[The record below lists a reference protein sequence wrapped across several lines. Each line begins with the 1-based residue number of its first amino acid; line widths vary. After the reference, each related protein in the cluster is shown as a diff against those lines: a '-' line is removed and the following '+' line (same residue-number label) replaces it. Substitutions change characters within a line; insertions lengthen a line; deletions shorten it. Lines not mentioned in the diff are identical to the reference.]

1 MLASNIEVPPASA
14 LDNMTLVVDYTPDS
28 STVATSVIPGNKIDL
43 TATAPVAVA
52 GTTQQEIVQDIGSQ
66 LRLSSTADIIA
77 PAGWVISYSTDGTTW
92 TTTAPTTPTGW
103 NAVTKVK
110 AAGVLVS
117 EGADS
122 SGRQIASTD
131 ANAGQ
136 PTTGQFPTTTGA
148 TGDGWNVFFD
158 DAGHIFNVWHHNGS
172 GGANVSNSNQAI
184 DCHLRTGESCGPS
197 WPFKIVS
204 LSTAPIFNMHTSEQS
219 GGWFDTVDNEIWF
232 PTIYTANGVNQVG
245 FGCIKAGD
253 VSLVN
258 KWCGGTPDSSF
269 VSGGAA
275 ANVPSS
281 GFSCGQS
288 SWIYDCTGGL
298 AQYNGRLF
306 TWAVNTGDI
315 VCVDIRENGGAGGP
329 CSTGGLVDFGANL
342 TNVRSGNYR
351 WRPTVGEWDGRIYGS
366 GGQNLK
372 AVCIDAMTGA
382 ACTGW
387 ANPKAISKAAVHFS
401 KLPTAQGGVAG
412 ACFSALGPGA
422 NGGFFQCFDSS
433 GTDISSSATSNF
445 TTKYIA
451 TYVATYDAYSQ
462 NWETHGSRM
471 YWGDAN
477 WQGMGKIYCW
487 DFALD
492 SWCRN
497 WTASGIPD
505 TNYQLSIDPTN
516 PYCIWSNSNDGI
528 IQTYDAY
535 TGAAGN
541 CAVPPPTAVF
551 EAGVVVPRMACSS
564 VDAIQGWRSF
574 VLSTTSSY
582 TSATLTVK
590 NGGVAITGWT
600 NISFPVD
607 NTVDLATLT
616 IAESGQNPTFTVN
629 FTGRTT
635 NGDVSARITAVGG
648 SPQLCLRPLAPLCP
662 TGSIFTPGQLAA
674 TSSTV
679 TADGSATAGS
689 VITPLNQASA
699 TVDID
704 ASTPASCVSSLSGT
718 ARDTASNAISGATVT
733 LTDSAGVTL
742 LYPSNYGNASLRGQP
757 ITAITNA
764 SGNYSFNYLTPGAY
778 AVKFN
783 DVSNAEVTSSV
794 VTAGNA
800 GTLANRTTT
809 ETTTAITS
817 LLSKVSTITLATPG
831 VIDGVYTV
839 MPTLTKRFFPSTLA
853 VGQVGSLIFTFT
865 NAPGNPAKS
874 GLGFVDTLPAGL
886 VVDTNN
892 NLMTTCPGGLIASQD
907 PTLNPTAMSTTSN
920 TVTVTGASM
929 SVNVAKCDYS
939 VAIKATAAG
948 VYTNGAGN
956 VVTTGFKKET
966 LDTLV
971 ATTPTTSGAF
981 LCDANMYHIRSKQL
995 YRQSPNQSPAL
1006 SYEVGPKLT
1015 TAVINAI
1022 GFNSLNGFIYGI
1034 VTTSGDGLT
1043 AGHLVRYGSDGVP
1056 ISMGAITGSMTAGDL
1071 TAIRG
1076 GDTDDAGNLIV
1087 GKGSSSTSIYSI
1099 NIATLVST
1107 TITLSSAVT
1116 ANDLAYSNG
1125 KIYAQYGDKFFKIT
1139 KDAAPDYSW
1148 AATSVT
1154 VFSNT
1159 VSGDAIWSNGFGEV
1173 IVSPAGSSFTRTLYR
1188 TSNPSAVA
1196 GTADFTL
1203 MFPVPDNSDDGAM
1216 CHSSPKPTA
1225 FPDTTVGPLN
1235 TPQTKNV
1242 LTNDTTPL
1250 TASGTTSSLVPSTI
1264 RLCNPTTSQVP
1275 PNCTV
1280 APGSTVTVANVG
1292 VYSVSNAGEITFTP
1306 ETGYTGTPTPLAYQV
1321 ADGNGNVGDSTYTP
1335 TITSTTPVAMNDVSS
1350 AAYDTNQT
1358 INILTNDYSGT
1369 LSNIDPTTV
1378 KICTTVTAASECNGT
1393 SLTVPNEGTYTV
1405 NANGTVTFDP
1415 LPTFKGTA
1423 TPIKYVVSDGQQQ
1436 QTSATITPT
1445 VDPPAAPVATP
1456 ETKSVIPGGTVAF
1469 TTLTGTGALATSGVG
1484 LNTSLTCLITPA
1496 SVPDTCDADG
1506 VVTVAGVGT
1515 YTLNTTTGIVTL
1527 VADSAATAGTKTALK
1542 YQVTDITGQK
1552 ATSTLTPVVP
1562 PAPVAVNDTSTG
1574 AYDTNQTITVLTNDT
1589 AGSGATLVP
1598 TSVKLCSTTSTANT
1612 LCNLTTL
1619 TVANQGTYTVNADGT
1634 VTFDPLSSFTGVAS
1648 PVKYVVADTTTQL
1661 TSATITPTVSMPA
1674 APVATAQTKTVI
1686 PGGTVAFTTLTG
1698 TGGLATSGVGFDTSV
1713 TCLIT
1718 PASVPDTCDADGV
1731 VTVAGVGTYTLD
1743 KTTGVVTL
1751 VADPAATAG
1760 TKTALKYQVTDT
1772 FGQKATS
1779 TLTPVV
1785 PPAPTAVNDTSTG
1798 AYDTNQT
1805 ITVLTND
1812 AAGAG
1817 ATLTPS
1823 SVKLCATTS
1832 TPTTSCTLDSLTV
1845 ANEGTYT
1852 ANANGTVTFDPLP
1865 SFKGTVTT
1873 PAKYVVA
1880 DSTGQFANATITP
1893 TVTAPAAPVATPQ
1906 GKSVNPGST
1915 VAFTTLTGAS
1925 GLATSTAGFNTS
1937 ATCLIIPA
1945 SNPAACDADGIVTIT
1960 GQGTYTLDTA
1970 TGIVTYAADLAATA
1984 GAKTA
1989 ITYQVTDITGQ
2000 KATSTLTPTVP
2011 PAPIAN
2017 NDTSTGA
2024 YDTNQTISIL
2034 TNDTPGSG
2042 ATLVAT
2048 SVKLCATT
2056 STANASCDLSTLT
2069 VANEG
2074 TYTVNANGSV
2084 TFDPLPT
2091 FKGAASP
2098 VKYIVADTTGRT
2110 DDATIT
2116 PTVTAPAAPVATA
2129 QTKTVIPGGT
2139 VAFTT
2144 LTGTGGLATSGVGF
2158 DTSVT
2163 CLITPAS
2170 VPDTCDADGVV
2181 VVAGVGTYTLDKST
2195 GVVTLVADPAATAG
2209 TKTALKYQVTDI
2221 TGQKA
2226 TSTLTP
2232 VIPPAPV
2239 AVNDTSSG
2247 AYDTN
2252 QTITILTNDTATTPA
2267 TIVATSVKLCATTA
2281 TANALCDL
2289 TTLEV
2294 AGQGTYT
2301 VNANG
2306 TVTFDPLSSFTGVAT
2321 AVKYVVADTN
2331 GRIDDATITPTVA
2344 LPTPPVATAE
2354 TKSVIPGGTVAF
2366 TTLTGTG
2373 GLATSGVG
2381 LNATVTCLFT
2391 PSTTTC
2397 DADGVVVVAGVGT
2410 YTLDKTTG
2418 VVTLV
2423 ADPAAVAGTKAALTY
2438 QVTDTFGQKATSTLT
2453 PVIPAPPV
2461 ANNDTSSGAY
2471 DTNQVISPFSN
2482 DTATTPA
2489 TIVASS
2495 VKLCATTAT
2504 ANSSCDL
2511 TTLTVANQGTYTV
2524 NANGTVTFDPLP
2536 TFNGVATAI
2545 KYVIADTN
2553 GRIDDATI
2561 TPTVA
2566 LPPVPTA
2573 TPQSKAVIPGGTV
2586 AFTTL
2591 TGSGG
2596 LASSPAGL
2604 NATVTCL
2611 FTPSTTTCD
2620 ADGVVVVAGVGTYT
2634 LDKTTGVVTL
2644 VADPAATQGTKA
2656 ALTYQ
2661 VTDTFGQKATSTLTP
2676 TIPAAPVAVNDAS
2689 SGAFDTN
2696 QVISPLVNDN
2706 VTSPA
2711 ILEPTTLRLCI
2722 TTSTANASCNLTT
2735 LTIADQGTYT
2745 VNANGT
2751 VTFDPL
2757 PTFTGPASPVKYVVT
2772 DSSGQVTNATITPT
2786 VALPNP
2792 PVATPESKAVIP
2804 GGTVAFT
2811 TLTGTGGLATAVAGF
2826 TNASTCLLTPS
2837 TTTCDPDGVVTVV
2850 GVGTYT
2856 LDTATGVVTLVADVA
2871 ATEGTKAALSY
2882 RVTDTYGQT
2891 ATSTLTPVIPSGP
2904 VGVNDTPTGAY
2915 DTNQVISPLS
2925 NDTVTPPATFIP
2937 SSLRLCLTTSTANSS
2952 CDLMSLV
2959 VPNEGTYTVNPDGT
2973 VTFDPLPTFKGTATP
2988 VKYVVTETSSQ
2999 QTSATITPTVSAPN
3013 GPIAT
3018 PQTKS
3023 VNPGDTV
3030 SFTTLTG
3037 ASGLASA
3044 AAGLNAGATCLYTPN
3059 TTTCDADGVVVVS
3072 GEGTYTL
3079 NTSTGVVTFAA
3090 DPDATA
3096 GTKTVI
3102 RYEVQDITGQKATS
3116 TLTPTIPPPPVANND
3131 IKSGAYDTNQI
3142 IPILTNDTAGSGATL
3157 VPTSVKLCPTTLIL
3171 SLTSSCTLT
3180 TLTVPGEG
3188 TYTVNPDGTVT
3199 FDPLP
3204 TFKGTATPVN
3214 YVVSD
3219 TTGRVDNASI
3229 TPTVAAPTAPVAN
3242 PESKSVIPGGTVAF
3256 TTLTG
3261 TSGLA
3266 SSGVGLNASVTCLIT
3281 PASSPEVC
3289 DADGVVVIQG
3299 EGTYTLNTSTG
3310 VVTFAADPAATA
3322 GNKTPIT
3329 YQVQDITG
3337 QKMTSTLTPV
3347 LPAPPVG
3354 TNDTSTGAYDV
3365 NQLISPLTNDSA
3377 TSPATLVA
3385 SSLKL
3390 CATTTTAN
3398 ASCTLTSLTVPNE
3411 GTYTVNANG
3420 TVTFNPLPTFAGV
3433 ATPVKYVVADTTGQ
3447 GTSATIT
3454 PTVALPAAPV
3464 ATPESKSVI
3473 PGGTVAFTTL
3483 TGTNG
3488 LASSGVGLNATVTCL
3503 ITPGSVPDACDTD
3516 GVVTVTGVGTYTL
3529 NKATGVVTLVADPN
3543 ATPGTKAS
3551 LTYQVTDTFGQTATS
3566 TLTPVIPAPPVGTND
3581 TSTGA
3586 YDVNQLIS
3594 PLTNDSATSPA
3605 TLVASSLKLC
3615 ATTTTANAS
3624 CTLTSLTVPNEGTYT
3639 VNPDGTVTFNP
3650 LPTFAGVAT
3659 PVKYV
3664 VADSTGQ
3671 VTSATITPTV
3681 SAPRVPIAVNDT
3693 STGDYDTNQSIN
3705 PLLGDTP
3712 GEPGLPLLVSSIKIC
3727 PLSASAPYTST
3738 NCALVPTQASPLVT
3752 ADGSYWIDP
3761 TTGIM
3766 TFDPSPTFAGTATQ
3780 PVRYIVQDAMNQT
3793 VSATIRPTVT
3803 PPPQPVATPQTKL
3816 LLPGTTVSFTNV
3828 TGAAG
3833 LATGTSL
3840 QTSGALATCLYSLN
3854 STMCD
3859 ADNSVTVT
3867 GEGTFVL
3874 DPLTG
3879 VVTFTADVN
3888 ATVGTKTAITYQVT
3902 DILGRSATSTL
3913 TPIIPAETVVLLDT
3927 TLDGWD
3933 SNQTIR
3939 PLTNDTTA
3947 PGVTLIAST
3956 LKLCADGESASLG
3969 TCSLTTLT
3977 VPDEGTY
3984 TVNPDGTVTFDPLPT
3999 FTGTA
4004 TSVDYQVT
4012 DSLGRTTGSTITPE
4026 VAVPG
4031 PPVATPEVKVLTPGA
4046 TATFT
4051 NVIGTNALALGAAL
4065 QTGPTNGPCLID
4077 PTTNLCGV
4085 TVTIADEGTWTIDQT
4100 TGVVTF
4106 VSLSTIEVG
4115 TQTPVTYRVTDVL
4128 GTTVTSTLTPI
4139 IPEVPTVANDE
4150 KVSAWDTNQT
4160 FSPFANDSFDSNA
4173 PVVVSSLKLCGS
4185 GESLGSCTRTILSI
4199 DNEGTYTVNAD
4210 GTVTFDP
4217 LPTFHGTATP
4227 VTYQAIDIAGQL
4239 LHATIT
4245 PTVTAPPTPVA
4256 TSDEISGKKGR
4267 SVVFSPWLN
4276 DLPGTAPE
4284 GFTGTIKLVPSSIRL
4299 CGLGQV
4305 APNCTLTKLTTADGK
4320 YTVDTKT
4327 GKVTFVPRSGFSG
4340 LVTQPVTYQ
4349 ISNDW
4354 KGPSGVGISSAQL
4367 IANIG
4372 AGTLPTTGFD
4382 FGVVFVIGGLTVGA
4396 GVGLWRISTGRKR
4409 GKYHLPRWLNEVD
4422 GE

>member
-117 EGADS
+117 QGADS

-158 DAGHIFNVWHHNGS
+158 DAGHVFNVWHHNGS

-232 PTIYTANGVNQVG
+232 PTIYTSNGVNQVG

-387 ANPKAISKAAVHFS
+387 ANPKAITKAAVHFS

-412 ACFSALGPGA
+412 ACFSALGAGA

-433 GTDISSSATSNF
+433 GIDISSSVTSNF

-505 TNYQLSIDPTN
+505 TNYQLTIDPTN

-600 NISFPVD
+600 NISIPVD
-607 NTVDLATLT
+607 NTVDLSTLT

-699 TVDID
+699 TVNID

-757 ITAITNA
+757 ITAITDA

-1173 IVSPAGSSFTRTLYR
+1173 IVSPAGSSFSRTLYR

-1275 PNCTV
+1275 PNCMV

-1456 ETKSVIPGGTVAF
+1456 ETKSVIPGGTVVF

-1515 YTLNTTTGIVTL
+1515 YTLNTTTGVVTL

-1661 TSATITPTVSMPA
+1661 TSATITPTVSM
-1674 APVATAQTKTVI
+1674 
-1686 PGGTVAFTTLTG
+1686 
-1698 TGGLATSGVGFDTSV
+1698 
-1713 TCLIT
+1713 
-1718 PASVPDTCDADGV
+1718 
-1731 VTVAGVGTYTLD
+1731 
-1743 KTTGVVTL
+1743 
-1751 VADPAATAG
+1751 
-1760 TKTALKYQVTDT
+1760 
-1772 FGQKATS
+1772 
-1779 TLTPVV
+1779 
-1785 PPAPTAVNDTSTG
+1785 
-1798 AYDTNQT
+1798 
-1805 ITVLTND
+1805 
-1812 AAGAG
+1812 
-1817 ATLTPS
+1817 
-1823 SVKLCATTS
+1823 
-1832 TPTTSCTLDSLTV
+1832 
-1845 ANEGTYT
+1845 
-1852 ANANGTVTFDPLP
+1852 
-1865 SFKGTVTT
+1865 
-1873 PAKYVVA
+1873 
-1880 DSTGQFANATITP
+1880 
-1893 TVTAPAAPVATPQ
+1893 
-1906 GKSVNPGST
+1906 
-1915 VAFTTLTGAS
+1915 
-1925 GLATSTAGFNTS
+1925 
-1937 ATCLIIPA
+1937 
-1945 SNPAACDADGIVTIT
+1945 
-1960 GQGTYTLDTA
+1960 
-1970 TGIVTYAADLAATA
+1970 
-1984 GAKTA
+1984 
-1989 ITYQVTDITGQ
+1989 
-2000 KATSTLTPTVP
+2000 
-2011 PAPIAN
+2011 
-2017 NDTSTGA
+2017 
-2024 YDTNQTISIL
+2024 
-2034 TNDTPGSG
+2034 
-2042 ATLVAT
+2042 
-2048 SVKLCATT
+2048 
-2056 STANASCDLSTLT
+2056 
-2069 VANEG
+2069 
-2074 TYTVNANGSV
+2074 
-2084 TFDPLPT
+2084 
-2091 FKGAASP
+2091 
-2098 VKYIVADTTGRT
+2098 
-2110 DDATIT
+2110 
-2116 PTVTAPAAPVATA
+2116 PAAPVATA

-2891 ATSTLTPVIPSGP
+2891 ATSTLTPVIPAGP

-2925 NDTVTPPATFIP
+2925 NETVTPPATFIP
-2937 SSLRLCLTTSTANSS
+2937 STLKLCLTTSTANSS

-3044 AAGLNAGATCLYTPN
+3044 VAGLNAGATCLYTPN

-3116 TLTPTIPPPPVANND
+3116 TLTPIIPPPPVANND
-3131 IKSGAYDTNQI
+3131 TKSGAYDTNQV

-3503 ITPGSVPDACDTD
+3503 ITPGSATCDTD
-3516 GVVTVTGVGTYTL
+3516 GVVEVSGVGTYTL

-3586 YDVNQLIS
+3586 YDVNQLIL

-3727 PLSASAPYTST
+3727 PLSASAPYAST

-3752 ADGSYWIDP
+3752 TDGSYWINP
-3761 TTGIM
+3761 TTGIV
-3766 TFDPSPTFAGTATQ
+3766 TFDPSPTFTGTATQ

-3840 QTSGALATCLYSLN
+3840 QTSGSLATCLYSLN

-3859 ADNSVTVT
+3859 ADNSVTVI
-3867 GEGTFVL
+3867 GEGIFVL

-3888 ATVGTKTAITYQVT
+3888 ATVGTKTSITYQVT

-4004 TSVDYQVT
+4004 TSVDYEVT
-4012 DSLGRTTGSTITPE
+4012 DSLGRTAGSTLTPE
-4026 VAVPG
+4026 VAAPG

-4106 VSLSTIEVG
+4106 VSLTTIEVG
-4115 TQTPVTYRVTDVL
+4115 THTPVTYRVTDVL

-4160 FSPFANDSFDSNA
+4160 FSPFANDKFDSNA

-4199 DNEGTYTVNAD
+4199 ENEGTYTVNAD

-4245 PTVTAPPTPVA
+4245 PTVTAPPLPVA
-4256 TSDEISGKKGR
+4256 TTDEISGKKGR

-4276 DLPGTAPE
+4276 DAPGTAPE

-4299 CGLGQV
+4299 CGLGQI

>member
-92 TTTAPTTPTGW
+92 TTTAPTTAAGW
-103 NAVTKVK
+103 NAVTKIK

-505 TNYQLSIDPTN
+505 TNYQLTIDPTN

-600 NISFPVD
+600 NISIPVD
-607 NTVDLATLT
+607 NTVDLSTLT

-699 TVDID
+699 TVNID

-757 ITAITNA
+757 ITAITDA
-764 SGNYSFNYLTPGAY
+764 SGNYSFNYLAPGAY

-817 LLSKVSTITLATPG
+817 LLSRVSTITLATPG

-907 PTLNPTAMSTTSN
+907 PTLNPNAMSTTSN

-1015 TAVINAI
+1015 TAVVNAI
-1022 GFNSLNGFIYGI
+1022 GFNSADGFIYGI
-1034 VTTSGDGLT
+1034 VTTGGDGLT
-1043 AGHLVRYGSDGVP
+1043 AGHLVRYGSDGIP

-1099 NIATLVST
+1099 NIATRVST

-1125 KIYAQYGDKFFKIT
+1125 KIYAQYADKFFKIT

-1173 IVSPAGSSFTRTLYR
+1173 IVAPAGSSFTRTLYR

-1250 TASGTTSSLVPSTI
+1250 TAAGTTSNLVASTI

-1280 APGSTVTVANVG
+1280 APGSTVTIANVG

-1515 YTLNTTTGIVTL
+1515 YTLNTTTGVVTL

-1612 LCNLTTL
+1612 LCNLSTL

-1648 PVKYVVADTTTQL
+1648 PVKYVVGDTTTQL

-2129 QTKTVIPGGT
+2129 QSKTVIPGGT

-2181 VVAGVGTYTLDKST
+2181 VVAGVGTYSLDKST

-2321 AVKYVVADTN
+2321 SVKYVVADTN

-2471 DTNQVISPFSN
+2471 DTNQVISPFTN

-2511 TTLTVANQGTYTV
+2511 TTLSVANQGTYTV

-2757 PTFTGPASPVKYVVT
+2757 PTFTGPGSPVKYVVT

-2856 LDTATGVVTLVADVA
+2856 LDTATGVVTLVADAA

-2891 ATSTLTPVIPSGP
+2891 ATSTLTPVIPAGP

-2937 SSLRLCLTTSTANSS
+2937 STLRLCLTTSTANSS
-2952 CDLMSLV
+2952 CDLMSLD

-3044 AAGLNAGATCLYTPN
+3044 AAGLNAGATCIYTPN

-3354 TNDTSTGAYDV
+3354 ANDTSTGAYDI

-3390 CATTTTAN
+3390 CATTSTAN

-3411 GTYTVNANG
+3411 GTYTVNASG

-3447 GTSATIT
+3447 VTSATIT

-3464 ATPESKSVI
+3464 ATPETKSVI

-3503 ITPGSVPDACDTD
+3503 ITPGSATCDTD
-3516 GVVTVTGVGTYTL
+3516 GVVEVSGVGTYTL

-3551 LTYQVTDTFGQTATS
+3551 LTYQVTDTFGQIATS
-3566 TLTPVIPAPPVGTND
+3566 TLTPVLPAPPVGAND

-3615 ATTTTANAS
+3615 ATTSTANAS

-3664 VADSTGQ
+3664 VADSTTQ

-3712 GEPGLPLLVSSIKIC
+3712 GEPGLPVLVSSVKIC
-3727 PLSASAPYTST
+3727 PLSASAPYAST

-3761 TTGIM
+3761 TTGIV
-3766 TFDPSPTFAGTATQ
+3766 TFDPSPTFTGTATQ

-3854 STMCD
+3854 STTCD
-3859 ADNSVTVT
+3859 ADNSVTVA

-3874 DPLTG
+3874 NPATG
-3879 VVTFTADVN
+3879 MVTFTADVN
-3888 ATVGTKTAITYQVT
+3888 ATVGAKTAITYQVT

-3913 TPIIPAETVVLLDT
+3913 TPIIPAETVVSLDA

-3933 SNQTIR
+3933 SNQTLR
-3939 PLTNDTTA
+3939 PLINDTTA
-3947 PGVTLIAST
+3947 PGVTLVALT
-3956 LKLCADGESASLG
+3956 LKLCADGEFSSLG

-3984 TVNPDGTVTFDPLPT
+3984 TVNPDGTVRFDPLPT

-4012 DSLGRTTGSTITPE
+4012 DSLGRAAGSTLTPE
-4026 VAVPG
+4026 VAAPG
-4031 PPVATPEVKVLTPGA
+4031 PPVATPETKVLAPGA
-4046 TATFT
+4046 TTTFT

-4065 QTGPTNGPCLID
+4065 QTGSTNGPCLID
-4077 PTTNLCGV
+4077 PITNLCGT

-4115 TQTPVTYRVTDVL
+4115 THTPVTYRVTDVL

-4139 IPEVPTVANDE
+4139 IPEVPTVTNDE
-4150 KVSAWDTNQT
+4150 KVSDWDTNQT
-4160 FSPFANDSFDSNA
+4160 FSPFANDKFDSNA
-4173 PVVVSSLKLCGS
+4173 PVVVSSLKLCGP
-4185 GESLGSCTRTILSI
+4185 GEVIGSCSRSILSI
-4199 DNEGTYTVNAD
+4199 ENEGTYTVNSD

-4217 LPTFHGTATP
+4217 LPTFFGTATP
-4227 VTYQAIDIAGQL
+4227 VTYEAVDITGQR

-4245 PTVTAPPTPVA
+4245 PIVLAPPIPVA
-4256 TSDEISGKKGR
+4256 TDDEGSAKKGR

-4276 DLPGTAPE
+4276 DFAGTAPE
-4284 GFTGTIKLVPSSIRL
+4284 GFTGTIKLVPTSIRL
-4299 CGLGQV
+4299 CGVDQT

-4327 GKVTFVPRSGFSG
+4327 GNVTFVPRSGFSG

-4367 IANIG
+4367 ITNIG

-4382 FGVVFVIGGLTVGA
+4382 FGAVFVIGGLTVGA
-4396 GVGLWRISTGRKR
+4396 GVGLWRISNGRKR
-4409 GKYHLPRWLNEVD
+4409 GTYQLPRWLNEID